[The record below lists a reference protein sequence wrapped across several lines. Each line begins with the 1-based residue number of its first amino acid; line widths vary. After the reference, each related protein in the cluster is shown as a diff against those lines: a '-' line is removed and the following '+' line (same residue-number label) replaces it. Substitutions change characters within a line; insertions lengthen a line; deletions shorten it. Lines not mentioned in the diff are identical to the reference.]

1 MATYPESPTGKDAP
15 KAEAS
20 AGSAAPASDARRR
33 LLQGSLASGT
43 VLMTVLS
50 RPVLAGGNVGP
61 TASAFASTQFN
72 SATQGGLSYQQYGQS
87 CQTWANTPYWPSPYC
102 ATGSTSSSSSGTGFY
117 SPLNTSNSGTQPTG
131 GTQQATIFESTTTGF
146 GGHVFARTAT
156 MLDVLNGSAGGG
168 GYAQLG
174 RYCAAALLNAAS
186 GRTPYLSQT
195 TVRQIWNS
203 IVGSPG
209 YFTPTAG
216 VRWGASQAV
225 AYLQSTMA

>member
-1 MATYPESPTGKDAP
+1 MSTYPEPPTGDDAP
-15 KAEAS
+15 NAEAS
-20 AGSAAPASDARRR
+20 AGSAAPTSDARRR
-33 LLQGSLASGT
+33 LLRGSLASGT

-50 RPVLAGGNVGP
+50 RPVLAGNVGP
-61 TASAFASTQFN
+61 TVSAFASTQFS
-72 SATQGGLSYQQYGQS
+72 SATQGTVSYQQYGQS
-87 CQTWANTPYWPSPYC
+87 CQTWANTPSWPSPYC
-102 ATGSTSSSSSGTGFY
+102 ATSSTSSSSSGTGFY
-117 SPLNTSNSGTQPTG
+117 SPLNTSSSGTG
-131 GTQQATIFESTTTGF
+131 HGSGTQQATLFQSSTTGF
-146 GGHVFARTAT
+146 GGHVFQRTAT

-174 RYCAAALLNAAS
+174 RYCAAALLNAAA
-186 GRTPYLSQT
+186 GRTPYLTES